1 MNSGKSLVQLSGDA
15 SFRKFFRFKNKKKI
29 LVFSEKEKRKNL
41 LIYDAV
47 NKILIKNKI
56 KAPKLISQNY
66 KKNFIEIQDLGNKTI
81 FDLLI
86 KNKNKKMKFY
96 YKIVSI
102 LSRLQKIKNNKIIT
116 FKNTNYLIPEY
127 SKSMLYN
134 ESKLFLDWYVPREVE
149 YKKKKILNKK
159 MKKIIITLIGNL
171 KNKKKFFIHRDF
183 HISNMMY
190 YKNNIF
196 LIDSQD
202 AVRGNIAYDLASLID
217 DVRIKTTF
225 KEKEKIFKKYI
236 KIKKLIN
243 VEEFKNDFEIL
254 SVLRNLKIIG
264 IFTRLS
270 VRDKKNQYLKLIPHA
285 WNLIDQ
291 RIKNNSNFKDLKK
304 VLDKY
309 FSQRTRKKYEN

>member
-134 ESKLFLDWYVPREVE
+134 ESKLFLDWYVPRKVE

-285 WNLIDQ
+285 WNLIEQ